1 MNTRYGIRQLVRLQ
15 LQLSQMVRGWFR
27 RTRIR
32 KKRIRKYHND
42 YLRYTMSKIAVFP
55 GTFDPVTIGHV
66 DIVNRA
72 SELFDEIIIAIG
84 VNTKKTTLFDLQV
97 RKQWIQTAFAN
108 NPKVRIESY
117 EGLTVDFCKKMGA
130 KFLLRGL
137 RNGTDFDY
145 ESHIAQLNKALWNEI
160 ETVFIMCDPAMSYV
174 SSTLIRDLI
183 IHKADYARYLPEGVT
198 PA

>member
-1 MNTRYGIRQLVRLQ
+1 
-15 LQLSQMVRGWFR
+15 
-27 RTRIR
+27 
-32 KKRIRKYHND
+32 
-42 YLRYTMSKIAVFP
+42 MSKIAVFP

-84 VNTKKTTLFDLQV
+84 VNTKKTTLFDLQL
-97 RKQWIQTAFAN
+97 RRQWIQTAFAN

-145 ESHIAQLNKALWNEI
+145 ESHIAQLNKALWNDI

-198 PA
+198 PV

>member
-1 MNTRYGIRQLVRLQ
+1 
-15 LQLSQMVRGWFR
+15 
-27 RTRIR
+27 
-32 KKRIRKYHND
+32 
-42 YLRYTMSKIAVFP
+42 MSKIAVFP

-145 ESHIAQLNKALWNEI
+145 ESHIAQLNKALWNDI

-183 IHKADYARYLPEGVT
+183 IHKADYARYLPEVVT
-198 PA
+198 PV